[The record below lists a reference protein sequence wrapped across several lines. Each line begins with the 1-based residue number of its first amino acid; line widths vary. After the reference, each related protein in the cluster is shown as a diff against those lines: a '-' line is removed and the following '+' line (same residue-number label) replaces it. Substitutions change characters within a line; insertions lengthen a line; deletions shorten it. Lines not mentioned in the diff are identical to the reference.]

1 VKNCFKKILIC
12 ILIPT
17 LIFLMALA
25 SIKWA
30 ASPQVLATLNL
41 SVQTNQLEYYLRE
54 PVTIQGNLTD
64 DGQPVSD
71 ALIAIEVR
79 NPRDDAF
86 AYRVVPIGDPQQF
99 WAMNITEI
107 YVTDQSNNILT
118 TVKVDSIIKLSI
130 KVKSNM
136 LNEANILVAYTLYDN
151 TLIPIRS
158 SQWQVPIKPGETITV
173 TGQIYIPEWAT
184 PGKAII
190 SANVFNKF
198 PKDGGAP
205 LTPEKLAYIYI
216 TRNDEQPEP
225 YTPYTPE
232 TYQTQL
238 GQYQIYL
245 RMPPDRYTQPGTYN
259 VYVTGLTTP
268 PYMTSAT
275 TQYTMETYPSPPQA
289 AFTYYPPK
297 LYANMTATFDASSSS
312 AEGYN
317 DTIIRY
323 EWYFDDPNNPER
335 IINEGNYTHPPS
347 PLAYH
352 TFEYGGTYTVSLN
365 VTDNEGLWSYT
376 SKPVTVY
383 PEYGPT
389 ANFTWSPYT
398 QYVNRT
404 VTFNAS
410 SSQLGWSAKLADYSP
425 IVLYTWNFSDGTGEI
440 DTTNPVIAYTYTQP
454 GNYTVTLTITDSVG
468 RTDTTSAI
476 IEILNIT
483 AKIYDITGDGYVGI
497 DDIVTVAEHFGEDP
511 SSPNW
516 DPRCDVTGDNY
527 VGIDDIVIV
536 AEHFGE
542 DP

>member
-1 VKNCFKKILIC
+1 MKSSKRILIS
-12 ILIPT
+12 ILIPA
-17 LIFLMALA
+17 LFFLMLFA
-25 SIKWA
+25 SLNLVT
-30 ASPQVLATLNL
+30 SPQVLATLNL
-41 SVQTNQLEYYLRE
+41 AVQTDQLEYYLRE
-54 PVTIQGNLTD
+54 PVTILGNLTS
-64 DGQPVSD
+64 DGQLVSD
-71 ALIAIEVR
+71 ALVAMEIR

-86 AYRVVPIGDPQQF
+86 AYRVAPIGVPQQF
-99 WAMNITEI
+99 WTVNITEI
-107 YVTDQSNNILT
+107 YVTDQNNSILT
-118 TVKVDSIIKLSI
+118 TAKLNSIVKLSV

-136 LNEANILVAYTLYDN
+136 LNEANILITYTLYDN

-158 SQWQVPIKPGETITV
+158 SQWQVPIKPGETVTV
-173 TGQIYIPEWAT
+173 TGQVYIPEWAT
-184 PGKAII
+184 PGKAVI

-198 PKDGGAP
+198 PKYGGTP
-205 LTPEKLAYIYI
+205 LTPEKLAYIYL
-216 TRNDEQPEP
+216 TRNDEQPDP

-232 TYQTQL
+232 THQTQT
-238 GQYQIYL
+238 GQYEIYL
-245 RMPPDRYTQPGTYN
+245 RMPPDKFTQPGTYK
-259 VYVTGLTTP
+259 VYVTALTTP

-275 TQYTMETYPSPPQA
+275 TQFTMETYPSPPQA
-289 AFTYYPPK
+289 AFTFYPPK

-323 EWYFDDPNNPER
+323 EWYFDDPYNPEH
-335 IINEGNYTHPPS
+335 IINEGNYTNPPS

-376 SKPVTVY
+376 IKPVTVY

-389 ANFTWSPYT
+389 ANFTWTPYT
-398 QYVNRT
+398 QFVNRT

-410 SSQLGWSAKLADYSP
+410 SSEPGWSAKLADYSP
-425 IVLYTWNFSDGTGEI
+425 IVQYTWNFSDGTGKI
-440 DTTNPVIAYTYTQP
+440 NTTNPVINYVYTQP
-454 GNYTVTLTITDSVG
+454 GNYTVTLIVTDSVG
-468 RTDTTSAI
+468 RTNITSAV

-483 AKIYDITGDGYVGI
+483 EKIFDVTGDGYVGI
-497 DDIVTVAEHFGEDP
+497 DDIVYVAEHFGTDP

-516 DPRCDVTGDNY
+516 DPRCDITGDDY
-527 VGIDDIVIV
+527 VGIDDIVLV

>member
-1 VKNCFKKILIC
+1 MLF
-12 ILIPT
+12 
-17 LIFLMALA
+17 A
-25 SIKWA
+25 SFNLVT
-30 ASPQVLATLNL
+30 SPQVLATLNL
-41 SVQTNQLEYYLRE
+41 AVQTDQLEYYLRE
-54 PVTIQGNLTD
+54 PVTILGNLTS
-64 DGQPVSD
+64 DGQLVSD
-71 ALIAIEVR
+71 ALVAMEIR

-86 AYRVVPIGDPQQF
+86 AYRVVPIGVPQQF
-99 WAMNITEI
+99 WTVNITEI
-107 YVTDQSNNILT
+107 YVADQNNSILT
-118 TVKVDSIIKLSI
+118 TAKLNSIVKLSV

-136 LNEANILVAYTLYDN
+136 LNEANILITYTLYDN

-158 SQWQVPIKPGETITV
+158 SQWQVPIKPGETVTV
-173 TGQIYIPEWAT
+173 TGQVYIPEWAT

-198 PKDGGAP
+198 PKYGGTP
-205 LTPEKLAYIYI
+205 LTPEKLAYIYL
-216 TRNDEQPEP
+216 TRNDEQPDP

-232 TYQTQL
+232 THQTQT
-238 GQYQIYL
+238 GQYEIYL
-245 RMPPDRYTQPGTYN
+245 RMPPDRFTQPGTYN
-259 VYVTGLTTP
+259 VYVTALTTP

-275 TQYTMETYPSPPQA
+275 TQFAMETYPSPPQA
-289 AFTYYPPK
+289 AFTFYPPK

-323 EWYFDDPNNPER
+323 EWYFDDPYNPEH
-335 IINEGNYTHPPS
+335 IINEGSYTNPPS

-376 SKPVTVY
+376 IKPVTVY

-389 ANFTWSPYT
+389 ANFTWTPYT
-398 QYVNRT
+398 QFVNRT

-410 SSQLGWSAKLADYSP
+410 SSEPGWSAKLADYSP
-425 IVLYTWNFSDGTGEI
+425 IVQYTWNFSDGTGKI
-440 DTTNPVIAYTYTQP
+440 NTTNPVINYVYTQP
-454 GNYTVTLTITDSVG
+454 GNYTVTLIVTDSVG
-468 RTDTTSAI
+468 RTNITSAV

-483 AKIYDITGDGYVGI
+483 EKIFDVTGDGYVGI
-497 DDIVTVAEHFGEDP
+497 DDIVYVAEHFGTDP

-516 DPRCDVTGDNY
+516 DPRCDITGDDY
-527 VGIDDIVIV
+527 VGIDDIVLV

>member
-1 VKNCFKKILIC
+1 VKSSKRILIS
-12 ILIPT
+12 ILIPA
-17 LIFLMALA
+17 LFFLMLFA
-25 SIKWA
+25 SLNLVT
-30 ASPQVLATLNL
+30 SPQVLATLNL
-41 SVQTNQLEYYLRE
+41 AVQTDQLEYYLRE
-54 PVTIQGNLTD
+54 PVTILGNLTS
-64 DGQPVSD
+64 DGQLVSD
-71 ALIAIEVR
+71 ALVAMEIR

-86 AYRVVPIGDPQQF
+86 AYRVAPIGVPQQF
-99 WAMNITEI
+99 WTVNITEI
-107 YVTDQSNNILT
+107 YVTDQNNSILT
-118 TVKVDSIIKLSI
+118 TAKLNSIVKLSV

-136 LNEANILVAYTLYDN
+136 LNEANILITYTLYDN

-158 SQWQVPIKPGETITV
+158 SQWQVPIKPGETVTV
-173 TGQIYIPEWAT
+173 TGQVYIPEWAT
-184 PGKAII
+184 PGKAVI

-198 PKDGGAP
+198 PKYGGTP
-205 LTPEKLAYIYI
+205 LTPEKLAYIYL
-216 TRNDEQPEP
+216 TRNDEQPDP

-232 TYQTQL
+232 THQTQT
-238 GQYQIYL
+238 GQYEIYL
-245 RMPPDRYTQPGTYN
+245 RMPPDKFTQPGTYK
-259 VYVTGLTTP
+259 VYVTALTTP

-275 TQYTMETYPSPPQA
+275 TQFTMETYPSPPQA
-289 AFTYYPPK
+289 AFTFYPPK

-323 EWYFDDPNNPER
+323 EWYFDDPYNPEH
-335 IINEGNYTHPPS
+335 IINEGNYTNPPS

-376 SKPVTVY
+376 IKPVTVY

-389 ANFTWSPYT
+389 ANFTWTPYT
-398 QYVNRT
+398 QFVNRT

-410 SSQLGWSAKLADYSP
+410 SSEPGWSAKLADYSP
-425 IVLYTWNFSDGTGEI
+425 IVQYTWNFSDGTGKI
-440 DTTNPVIAYTYTQP
+440 NTTNPVINYVYTQP
-454 GNYTVTLTITDSVG
+454 GNYTVTLIVTDSVG
-468 RTDTTSAI
+468 RTNITSAV

-483 AKIYDITGDGYVGI
+483 EKIFDVTGDGYVGI
-497 DDIVTVAEHFGEDP
+497 DDIVYVAEHFGTDP

-516 DPRCDVTGDNY
+516 DPRCDITGDDY
-527 VGIDDIVIV
+527 VGIDDIVLV